1 LSKQKIRIYIS
12 GCREKEINMDWNRAK
27 SIILILLIFLNIFLF
42 INIIIVKKDFDLS
55 GTYRANALKALTD
68 SGIVISCS
76 VPSGNKPVQRIS
88 FIEKDKNVYTEMI
101 RNLMGIEEDD
111 DIIREEYYSDK
122 KTLKFIDN
130 KFIYTDDS
138 GSVIVPVE
146 NRKKLDT
153 ALKKWIKKN
162 RISNDS
168 FVLDKVYREDDA
180 VVAEYVQ
187 LYRNVPVYDNRI
199 VFRIKNKALAEV
211 EGNCRIFY
219 ELRANKEDYVVSAEI
234 VLLTNKDRIK
244 GEIVGIDLGYLLA
257 QTDELYD
264 TPVWRITLSAGEEIL
279 FNAFTGEWIDLN

>member
-1 LSKQKIRIYIS
+1 
-12 GCREKEINMDWNRAK
+12 MDWNRAK

-138 GSVIVPVE
+138 GSVIVPAE

-168 FVLDKVYREDDA
+168 FVLDKLYREDDA

-199 VFRIKNKALAEV
+199 VFRIKNKALTEV
-211 EGNCRIFY
+211 EGSCRIFY